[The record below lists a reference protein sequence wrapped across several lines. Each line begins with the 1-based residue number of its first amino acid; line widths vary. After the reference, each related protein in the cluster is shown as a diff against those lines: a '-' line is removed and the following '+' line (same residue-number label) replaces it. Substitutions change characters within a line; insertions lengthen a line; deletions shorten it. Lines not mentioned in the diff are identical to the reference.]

1 LDFYFIFK
9 KIHVILNVYPS
20 DTRRKK
26 TFRKT
31 ECPQVQAFHFPK
43 CESKAS
49 LRALLE
55 SGLEINTLEKFQ
67 RRPFTGNEITD
78 GKEKNSKLN
87 K

>member
-1 LDFYFIFK
+1 M
-9 KIHVILNVYPS
+9 
-20 DTRRKK
+20 
-26 TFRKT
+26 
-31 ECPQVQAFHFPK
+31 QASHFPK

-78 GKEKNSKLN
+78 GKKRSKQN

>member
-1 LDFYFIFK
+1 M
-9 KIHVILNVYPS
+9 
-20 DTRRKK
+20 
-26 TFRKT
+26 
-31 ECPQVQAFHFPK
+31 QAFHFPK